1 MSCYY
6 LDKEITM
13 TLKELRL
20 DSKLSQEQCADLLG
34 VSTRTFQRYER
45 NEVNVSPKKMDF
57 IYKVIEDNKTIT
69 EDKGILEVEEI
80 KNICASVFKDKDID
94 FCYLFGSYAK
104 GYAKDNSDVDL
115 VISTSITGLAYFG
128 LIEELRE
135 NLHKKVDVITLRE
148 LSSSPELLKD
158 VLKDGIKIYG

>member
-1 MSCYY
+1 
-6 LDKEITM
+6 M

-20 DSKLSQEQCADLLG
+20 DSKLSQEQCANLLG

-45 NEVNVSPKKMDF
+45 NEENVSPKKMEF
-57 IYKVIEDNKTIT
+57 IYKVIVDNNTIT
-69 EDKGILEVEEI
+69 EDKGILKIEEI
-80 KNICASVFKDKDID
+80 KNICTSVFKNKNID

-104 GYAKDNSDVDL
+104 GYAKDKSDIDL
-115 VISTSITGLAYFG
+115 VISTNITGLEYFG

-135 NLHKKVDVITLRE
+135 KLHKKVDAISIRE
-148 LSSSPELLKD
+148 LTSSQELLKD